1 MNKWETVKLSDVF
14 NLQMGKT
21 PSRDNPDY
29 WNGSKKW
36 ISIADLGKATKYIYD
51 TKECI
56 TDIAISK
63 TGIKATPKN
72 TVIMSFKLSIGK
84 TAITV
89 EDIYT
94 NEAIMSFIDKGIYKF
109 NLSYVYYLFREKD
122 WSEGTNKAV
131 KGITLNKAT
140 LSQIKIH
147 LPPLE
152 IQKQIAEN
160 LDKVTRTIDLC
171 NAILEKLDLLV
182 KARFVEMFGD
192 IQKNDKNWI
201 ERPLGEICEK
211 IIRYPTFYGMDYIE
225 SGTRVIRI
233 GNILNDGHMET
244 NDDNYVFVYNGVN
257 VDFPETVIEENDIVM
272 AVRGDGSAA
281 KRIGFITEKCLLG
294 ANISPNLIRIKA
306 DSNVILPI
314 FLFYYL
320 TGEIGQK
327 RLDTYVNKTAK
338 KNIAAKDIV
347 KVISPVPPLDL
358 QQQFAAFIEQIDKTK
373 SKVKQTL
380 EKAETLKKAL
390 MQEYFG

>member
-1 MNKWETVKLSDVF
+1 MSKWETVRLGDVATYINGYAFKPSDWS
-14 NLQMGKT
+14 NSG
-21 PSRDNPDY
+21 
-29 WNGSKKW
+29 
-36 ISIADLGKATKYIYD
+36 
-51 TKECI
+51 
-56 TDIAISK
+56 
-63 TGIKATPKN
+63 
-72 TVIMSFKLSIGK
+72 LSIIRIQNLTGNDYETNYYSGEYNK
-84 TAITV
+84 KYEVKNGDVLISWSASLGVYEWKNSTALLNQHIFKAQFDKLAVDKSYFIHTVSYLLNDMLKETHGSTMKHITKPRF
-89 EDIYT
+89 DNI
-94 NEAIMSFIDKGIYKF
+94 
-109 NLSYVYYLFREKD
+109 LFPY
-122 WSEGTNKAV
+122 
-131 KGITLNKAT
+131 
-140 LSQIKIH
+140 
-147 LPPLE
+147 PPLE

-160 LDKVTRTIDLC
+160 LDKVTRTIELC

-390 MQEYFG
+390 MQKYFG

>member
-1 MNKWETVKLSDVF
+1 
-14 NLQMGKT
+14 MGKT
-21 PSRDNPDY
+21 PSRDNSTY
-29 WNGSKKW
+29 WNGDNKW
-36 ISIADLGKATKYIYD
+36 VSIADLGKYSKYVTD
-51 TKECI
+51 TKEYI
-56 TDIAISK
+56 TNIAVSE
-63 TGIKATPKN
+63 TGIKATPPN

-84 TAITV
+84 TAITTD
-89 EDIYT
+89 EIYT

-109 NLSYVYYLFREKD
+109 DINYIYHLFSGKD
-122 WSEGTNKAV
+122 WSDGANKAV
-131 KGITLNKAT
+131 MGITLNKAT
-140 LSQIKIH
+140 LLQIRIP

-152 IQKQIAEN
+152 TQKQIAAN
-160 LDKVTRTIDLC
+160 LDKVTHIINLC
-171 NAILEKLDLLV
+171 NEILEKLDMLV
-182 KARFVEMFGD
+182 KSRFVEMFGD
-192 IQKNDKNWI
+192 IQDNNKDWT
-201 ERPLGEICEK
+201 ERCLGEICEK

-244 NDDNYVFVYNGVN
+244 NNDNYVFVYDGVN

-281 KRIGFITEKCLLG
+281 KRIGFITEKCLIG

-306 DSNVILPI
+306 DKNCVLPV
-314 FLFYYL
+314 FLFYFL

-327 RLDTYVNKTAK
+327 RLDAYVNKTAK

-347 KVISPVPPLDL
+347 KVIAPVPPLDL
-358 QQQFAAFIEQIDKTK
+358 QQHFADFITQTDK
-373 SKVKQTL
+373 SKLAVKQVL

>member
-1 MNKWETVKLSDVF
+1 M
-14 NLQMGKT
+14 
-21 PSRDNPDY
+21 
-29 WNGSKKW
+29 SKVQLK
-36 ISIADLGKATKYIYD
+36 
-51 TKECI
+51 
-56 TDIAISK
+56 DIASFSKGSQINGDKLIKNGAYDYLNGGISPSGK
-63 TGIKATPKN
+63 WNEYNVLGD
-72 TVIMSFKLSIGK
+72 SITISEGG
-84 TAITV
+84 
-89 EDIYT
+89 
-94 NEAIMSFIDKGIYKF
+94 NSCG
-109 NLSYVYYLFREKD
+109 YVNYMVNPFWCGAHCYYLFDLKCNKKYLYYALKSQQEKIMKLR
-122 WSEGTNKAV
+122 SGACMPN
-131 KGITLNKAT
+131 
-140 LSQIKIH
+140 IKKSDIGNFVF
-147 LPPLE
+147 E
-152 IQKQIAEN
+152 FDGDINFQKQIAEN
-160 LDKVTRTIDLC
+160 LDKVTRTIELC

-390 MQEYFG
+390 MQKYFG

>member
-1 MNKWETVKLSDVF
+1 MNKWETVRLSDVF

-36 ISIADLGKATKYIYD
+36 VSIADLGKATKYIYD

-109 NLSYVYYLFREKD
+109 DLSYVYYLFREKD

-140 LSQIKIH
+140 LSQIKIP

-160 LDKVTRTIDLC
+160 LDKVTRTIELC
-171 NAILEKLDLLV
+171 NAILKKLDLLV
-182 KARFVEMFGD
+182 KARFVEMFGEPSS
-192 IQKNDKNWI
+192 NSKNW
-201 ERPLGEICEK
+201 
-211 IIRYPTFYGMDYIE
+211 TV
-225 SGTRVIRI
+225 TTI
-233 GNILNDGHMET
+233 GNIVTEVRYGTSRPAVDNGKYPYLRMNNLTYDGHLDLTELKRI
-244 NDDNYVFVYNGVN
+244 NIPDN
-257 VDFPETVIEENDIVM
+257 EIEKSIVR
-272 AVRGDGSAA
+272 RGDVLFNRTNSVELVGKTCVFNELENMVIAGYIIRVRLKQDMLPIVFSCFMNTDTLKKKLRTMA
-281 KRIGFITEKCLLG
+281 KGAVNQ
-294 ANISPNLIRIKA
+294 ANINAQELQSI
-306 DSNVILPI
+306 
-314 FLFYYL
+314 
-320 TGEIGQK
+320 EI
-327 RLDTYVNKTAK
+327 Y
-338 KNIAAKDIV
+338 
-347 KVISPVPPLDL
+347 VPPLDL
-358 QQQFAAFIEQIDKTK
+358 QNQFADFVTQTDKTK

-380 EKAETLKKAL
+380 EKAEILKKAL